1 MLFVENGRLW
11 LVERGF
17 IDDLSDEAVLLSGND
32 TRWAGYELLTPG
44 RAQGADF
51 PTLWARSTKDGTV
64 RAFSITGTPAA
75 PVFSAFADPAAGPVL
90 TTPAPA
96 AHPRV
101 GSDGDLTGDGLPDLW
116 SADAAGKV
124 TVFPGTGTATPY
136 PTVTGFGPAARPGG
150 NP

>member
-90 TTPAPA
+90 TTLAPA

-116 SADAAGKV
+116 SADAAGQV